1 MNQHYFILGGAR
13 SGKTAFAERLA
24 MRHGQSP
31 AYLATAEALDGE
43 MQARVSAHQ
52 SQRAERFV
60 TVEEPLELAEA
71 LEKTAQDHDVILV
84 DCLTLWLSNLL
95 GAERAVTEAVDDL
108 VDALE
113 TLEKSQVILVSN
125 EVGLGIVPDHPLGRT
140 FRDLAGWT
148 HQRLAASCGNVC
160 FVAAGLPLAMKG
172 HLPPLD

>member
-1 MNQHYFILGGAR
+1 M
-13 SGKTAFAERLA
+13 
-24 MRHGQSP
+24 
-31 AYLATAEALDGE
+31 
-43 MQARVSAHQ
+43 
-52 SQRAERFV
+52 
-60 TVEEPLELAEA
+60 
-71 LEKTAQDHDVILV
+71 
-84 DCLTLWLSNLL
+84 
-95 GAERAVTEAVDDL
+95 TEAVDDL

-125 EVGLGIVPDHPLGRT
+125 EVGLGIVPHHPLGRT